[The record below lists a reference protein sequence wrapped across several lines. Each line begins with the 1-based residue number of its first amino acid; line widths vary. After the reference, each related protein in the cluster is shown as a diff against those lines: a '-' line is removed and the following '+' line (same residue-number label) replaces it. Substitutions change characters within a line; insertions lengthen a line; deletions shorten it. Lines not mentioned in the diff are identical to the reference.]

1 MNYPVKIF
9 QRVILG
15 LFLLNSFLP
24 ANAQGVLEEIV
35 VTATKR
41 EQDVQDVGG
50 SVTAISGLQIR
61 ELGLDAVGDITS
73 QVPNFNFAHP
83 SGDGSNPALSI
94 RGVGLNDFAD
104 SNEGPV
110 AVYIDEVYL
119 GSLAGQ
125 TVSLFDLQR
134 VEVLRGPQGTL
145 YGRNTTGGLAHFV
158 TNKPTEDLEAFG
170 EVTVGTHE
178 RIKFEGAVS
187 GPLGDR
193 VRGRLSVI
201 HDENDGLQER
211 DPGSGAKGNARNID
225 AVRAQLELDVT
236 NELSVLLNFHA
247 GFIRNDAQLYKFR
260 GQLDPATFTPCN
272 LEQLESFT
280 CVNAFGQQDTNPNL
294 DEPFTQGRGKTPLD
308 IDIFGGSAK
317 FEWQRNEW
325 GVVSITAVETVDKYH
340 QDTTGSFLPLVLHPI
355 FVVDA
360 TQVTQEIRLSY
371 TTDDLKG
378 LLGFYYFTD
387 EKLGGNSLEPPFN
400 PGAFPL
406 NYDIFHDQDT
416 EALAFFA
423 HADWSFV
430 PDWTLELG
438 IRYTTEDKTLLDTV
452 DTGLLFFPAPS
463 FVFEDSFETNNVSWN
478 AGLDWRLNE
487 NTLLFANIARGF
499 KSGGWNS
506 GGLVAEVSQLA
517 PYDDEKVTTFE
528 AGFKTTLMGGRLRI
542 NATGFYYDYEDF
554 QAFTQ
559 ADIDGL
565 PVSRLQNAG
574 NAEIT
579 GFEMEIFMQPLDFFE
594 AQFGVGYLDTETSD
608 FFSTEAD
615 GMGGTIMVDL
625 SGTKLVFSPKWTAN
639 GLMRVFHPVFS
650 GQASAQVS
658 FNYSDDYFYDSD
670 NNITAI
676 GGDYTI
682 WNARIAWRG
691 GPSDRF
697 EIAGYVNNFTDKL
710 YIVEGFS
717 IAAANQLMANKQRTA
732 GVSFSVSY

>member
-1 MNYPVKIF
+1 MCYPANVF
-9 QRVILG
+9 QRGFLA
-15 LFLLNSFLP
+15 LFLLNIFVP
-24 ANAQGVLEEIV
+24 VNAQGLLEEVV

-41 EQDVQDVGG
+41 EQSVQDVGG
-50 SVTAISGLQIR
+50 SVTAISGLQFR
-61 ELGLDAVGDITS
+61 ELGFDTVGDVAS
-73 QVPNFNFAHP
+73 QVPNFSFAHP
-83 SGDGSNPALSI
+83 AGDGSNPALSI

-110 AVYIDEVYL
+110 AMYIDEVYL

-125 TVSLFDLQR
+125 TTSLFDLQR
-134 VEVLRGPQGTL
+134 VEILRGPQGTL

-158 TNKPTEDLEAFG
+158 TNKPTDDVEAFG
-170 EVTVGTHE
+170 EVTVGTHG

-187 GPLGDR
+187 GPLSDR
-193 VRGRLSVI
+193 VRGRLSVF

-211 DPGSGAKGNARNID
+211 DPGSGAKGNARDMD
-225 AVRAQLELDVT
+225 AVRAQLDIDVT
-236 NELSVLLNFHA
+236 DELSMLLNFHA
-247 GFIRNDAQLYKFR
+247 GFIRNTAQLYKFR

-272 LEQLESFT
+272 LEQMESFA
-280 CVNAFGQQDTNPNL
+280 CVNAFGNQDPNPNL

-308 IDIFGGSAK
+308 VDVFGGSAK
-317 FEWQRNEW
+317 IDWQRDEW
-325 GVVSITAVETVDKYH
+325 GLVSITAVETVDKFH
-340 QDTTGSFLPLVLHPI
+340 QDTTGSFLPLVLQPI
-355 FVVDA
+355 FTVDA

-371 TTDDLKG
+371 TTDDFKG
-378 LLGFYYFTD
+378 LLGFYYFND
-387 EKLGGNSLEPPFN
+387 EKLGGNKLTPPFD
-400 PGAFPL
+400 PAAFPL

-423 HADWSFV
+423 HTDWSFA
-430 PDWTLELG
+430 PDWNLELG

-463 FVFEDSFETNNVSWN
+463 FVFEDTFETDNVSWN
-478 AGLDWRLNE
+478 VGLDWQLHE

-506 GGLVAEVSQLA
+506 GGLISDISQLD
-517 PYDDEKVTTFE
+517 PFDDENVTTYE
-528 AGFKTTLMGGRLRI
+528 AGFKTTLMDGRLRV

-559 ADIDGL
+559 ADINGL

-579 GFEMEIFMQPLDFFE
+579 GFEMEIYIQPLNFFE

-615 GMGGTIMVDL
+615 GMGGTTTVNL
-625 SGTKLVFSPKWTAN
+625 SGTKMVFAPKWTAN
-639 GLMRVFHPVFS
+639 GLMRVFYSMF
-650 GQASAQVS
+650 GGETSARVS
-658 FNYSDDYFYDSD
+658 FSYSDDYFYDSD

-682 WNARIAWRG
+682 WNARVAWRG
-691 GPSDRF
+691 GPSDRY

-710 YIVEGFS
+710 YVVEGFS
-717 IAAANQLMANKQRTA
+717 IAAANQLMANRQRTA
-732 GVSFSVSY
+732 GVSFSVNY